1 MACTTT
7 QYVHADNCLGFF
19 LWHPDL
25 WALLQFGRAAQGK
38 RRSLNKKM
46 YLTLGHSISSLVV
59 PHDRFLLLFLQ
70 VRIRRI
76 TFHGTDGKIPRHRE
90 IKPRMVG
97 HHYCSCLIKRG
108 FPPTNLTMLDSTD
121 AVNDSS
127 VFRLEM
133 KLFDPSTIKSTR
145 PVGDQPSFSC

>member
-1 MACTTT
+1 
-7 QYVHADNCLGFF
+7 LGAFAV
-19 LWHPDL
+19 
-25 WALLQFGRAAQGK
+25 WASSAGQTPFS
-38 RRSLNKKM
+38 SLNKKM

-59 PHDRFLLLFLQ
+59 PHDRFLLFFLQ
-70 VRIRRI
+70 VRIRRV

-127 VFRLEM
+127 VFRVENE
-133 KLFDPSTIKSTR
+133 II
-145 PVGDQPSFSC
+145 